1 MNHKRVLALANR
13 VMRQIGRDRRTVGLF
28 LFGPMIMLTL
38 GALLFRSEAG
48 AIPMAVINQ
57 DEGVRVALI
66 GEVSLAERIIEVL
79 ADTEGVQLVALDATQ
94 VGDALREGRIQG
106 VVTFPP
112 GFSATFAETRQAR
125 IPLRLEGAN
134 PTQALVL
141 QGNLT
146 RASMTA
152 LANMAALSGI
162 PSIDM
167 KNLPITIETEYLYGG
182 PEFDLLDFF
191 APAYIAVIVFF
202 FAFILTTVSFLRE
215 RSQGTMERLMATP
228 ATRLE
233 MVTGYMIGFLVFGVA
248 QAVLLLL
255 YTVYVVGIHNEGN
268 LLTVFLVQA
277 LLVIVAVNLGI
288 LLSTFARNEFQVLQ
302 FIPIV
307 IFPMVLL
314 SGLVWPVKD
323 LPAVLQPLAYIMPLT
338 YANNALRDVMI
349 KGFGL
354 VEVWTQLAMMGVL
367 AVAMLILAAMTI
379 RREVV

>member
-1 MNHKRVLALANR
+1 
-13 VMRQIGRDRRTVGLF
+13 
-28 LFGPMIMLTL
+28 MIMLTL